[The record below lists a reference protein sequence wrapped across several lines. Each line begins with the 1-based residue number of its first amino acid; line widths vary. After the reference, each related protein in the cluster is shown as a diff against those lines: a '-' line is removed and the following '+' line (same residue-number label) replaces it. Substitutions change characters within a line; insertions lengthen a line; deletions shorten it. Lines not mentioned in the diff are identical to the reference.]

1 MNDFVVVPELPEIGE
16 EGNVYVL
23 PNGEEWIYH
32 APTFRYDDPYYFV
45 HWTKIGELST
55 SEEEPPKMIPTN
67 CKNCGAPLE
76 NGKCKYCGTEY
87 R

>member
-1 MNDFVVVPELPEIGE
+1 MRISERKKEKKNESMGSKTC
-16 EGNVYVL
+16 
-23 PNGEEWIYH
+23 WIYPDFEH
-32 APTFRYDDPYYFV
+32 
-45 HWTKIGELST
+45 
-55 SEEEPPKMIPTN
+55 EEPKETPTN